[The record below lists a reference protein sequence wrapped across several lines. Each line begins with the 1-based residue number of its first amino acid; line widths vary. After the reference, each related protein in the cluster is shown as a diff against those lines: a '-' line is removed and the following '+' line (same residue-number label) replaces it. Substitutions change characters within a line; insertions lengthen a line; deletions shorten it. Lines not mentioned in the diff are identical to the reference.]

1 MYRDPQE
8 CYTLPFGKSRGI
20 GVREG
25 TGARAVGGRSQGNE
39 RRHARVTDYWSTAR
53 PFTCHSRPFRYLFAG
68 PGFGIF
74 FYQRQNPTMYSPQQ
88 PERQNVRYPLH
99 LPVAVKLGH
108 EEMQTQ
114 SENISLNGILLSSAF
129 LIPAGST
136 VELAVGVAQVP
147 SPGILL
153 IARGKVLRV
162 QAKASGNFAVA
173 IECEGPF
180 ELKRRTPNSE
190 QEA

>member
-1 MYRDPQE
+1 MAILRYQLVSEFKHRLRQE
-8 CYTLPFGKSRGI
+8 CVVLSFRSGVATILWASRTSGRLGNRLP
-20 GVREG
+20 V
-25 TGARAVGGRSQGNE
+25 Q
-39 RRHARVTDYWSTAR
+39 HASFYL
-53 PFTCHSRPFRYLFAG
+53 PLKPFRYLSARS
-68 PGFGIF
+68 GFGILCH
-74 FYQRQNPTMYSPQQ
+74 QRQNPGMHSPRQ
-88 PERQNVRYPLH
+88 PERQNIRYPLH
-99 LPVAVKLGH
+99 LPVAVKLGR
-108 EEMQTQ
+108 EEMHTQ

-153 IARGKVLRV
+153 KARGKVLRV
-162 QAKASGNFAVA
+162 QPKASGNFAVA

-190 QEA
+190 QET

>member
-1 MYRDPQE
+1 MAILRFQLVRAFKHVLRQE
-8 CYTLPFGKSRGI
+8 CVVLSFRS
-20 GVREG
+20 GVSGLREPPV
-25 TGARAVGGRSQGNE
+25 RPGNN
-39 RRHARVTDYWSTAR
+39 YWSPAR
-53 PFTCHSRPFRYLFAG
+53 PFTRHSWPFRYLFARAG
-68 PGFGIF
+68 FAILCHQRRNPGMHCL
-74 FYQRQNPTMYSPQQ
+74 PQ
-88 PERQNVRYPLH
+88 PERRNIRYPLH
-99 LPVAVKLGH
+99 LPVAVKLGR
-108 EEMQTQ
+108 EEMHTQ

-153 IARGKVLRV
+153 KARGKVLRV
-162 QAKASGNFAVA
+162 QPRASGNFAVA

-180 ELKRRTPNSE
+180 ELKRRSPNSE

>member
-1 MYRDPQE
+1 M
-8 CYTLPFGKSRGI
+8 CCFALPFSQLFSGLREPPVRLGNRLLVPRVLLLATQGPFVTFLLEQVSEYSAISVRI
-20 GVREG
+20 GM
-25 TGARAVGGRSQGNE
+25 
-39 RRHARVTDYWSTAR
+39 
-53 PFTCHSRPFRYLFAG
+53 HSPR
-68 PGFGIF
+68 
-74 FYQRQNPTMYSPQQ
+74 Q
-88 PERQNVRYPLH
+88 PERQNIRYPLH
-99 LPVAVKLGH
+99 LPVAVKLGR
-108 EEMQTQ
+108 EEMHTQ
-114 SENISLNGILLSSAF
+114 SENISLNGILLSSTF

-153 IARGKVLRV
+153 KARGKVLRV
-162 QAKASGNFAVA
+162 QPRASGNFAVA

>member
-1 MYRDPQE
+1 
-8 CYTLPFGKSRGI
+8 
-20 GVREG
+20 
-25 TGARAVGGRSQGNE
+25 
-39 RRHARVTDYWSTAR
+39 
-53 PFTCHSRPFRYLFAG
+53 
-68 PGFGIF
+68 
-74 FYQRQNPTMYSPQQ
+74 MYSPGQ

-99 LPVAVKLGH
+99 LPVAVKLGQ
-108 EEMQTQ
+108 EEMHTQ

-162 QAKASGNFAVA
+162 QPKASGNFAVA
-173 IECEGPF
+173 IECECPF
-180 ELKRRTPNSE
+180 ELKRRTPNSMPPTWHTT
-190 QEA
+190 